1 MECSFQPKERD
12 EPCDNQINC
21 NSIDEDITLHDDIK
35 TESSDNN
42 VIVIDDESQNDMKI
56 RHSSSSGA
64 SDAIYIDSVGG
75 EEGES
80 NNIDI
85 SRI

>member
-1 MECSFQPKERD
+1 M
-12 EPCDNQINC
+12 
-21 NSIDEDITLHDDIK
+21 
-35 TESSDNN
+35 
-42 VIVIDDESQNDMKI
+42 IDDESQNDVKI
-56 RHSSSSGA
+56 RHSSNSGA

-85 SRI
+85 SRV